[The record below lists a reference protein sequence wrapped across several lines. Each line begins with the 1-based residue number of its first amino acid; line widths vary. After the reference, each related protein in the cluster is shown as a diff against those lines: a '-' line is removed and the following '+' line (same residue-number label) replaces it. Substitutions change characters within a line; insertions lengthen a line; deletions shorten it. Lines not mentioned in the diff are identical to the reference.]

1 MSTLSEKTT
10 PEKFT
15 LRNIGIVQT
24 AIQVIGLIFV
34 VCIMARLY
42 NKTPIITSEGWDN
55 PYAARLV
62 QCATDG
68 LPGTQSGANCWGQL
82 GSQGCPP
89 GLPKCGMGEE
99 QFLGNGHGEQPV
111 FYSLGNEQ
119 VVAKSTRPNSKNNNL
134 RNQTGS
140 VEGYTVSGRGN
151 GGPIMAADALS
162 IQPWNPTENMDD
174 VATAIGDE
182 IYGPESY
189 INY

>member
-1 MSTLSEKTT
+1 MT
-10 PEKFT
+10 
-15 LRNIGIVQT
+15 
-24 AIQVIGLIFV
+24 LIFGKDRLEIMGTAQTV
-34 VCIMARLY
+34 IQSIIMIFFIFIMARIY
-42 NKTPIITSEGWDN
+42 NNVPILTREGWDN

-89 GLPKCGMGEE
+89 GLPKCGMDEE
-99 QFLGNGHGEQPV
+99 QFLGGGHGEQPV

-119 VVAKSTRPNSKNNNL
+119 VVAKSTRPNSTNNNL

-140 VEGYTVSGRGN
+140 VEGYTVNRRGD

-162 IQPWNPTENMDD
+162 IKSWSATENMDD